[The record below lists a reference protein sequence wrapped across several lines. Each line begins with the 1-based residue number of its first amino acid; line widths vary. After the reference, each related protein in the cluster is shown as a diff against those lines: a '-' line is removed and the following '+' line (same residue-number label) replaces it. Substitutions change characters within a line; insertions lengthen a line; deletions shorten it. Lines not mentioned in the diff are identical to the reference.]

1 MSVVCVVSRVL
12 LSMASLCWFCYLGA
26 QISPVA
32 LFSGA
37 GYCGSQAWLLV
48 CCDSQSTTQNNE

>member
-12 LSMASLCWFCYLGA
+12 LSMAFLCWFCYLGA

-32 LFSGA
+32 LFSGT